1 MRATPLSRIISR
13 STRATLITILMVVN
27 VLAAIATIIS
37 AYGGIIDPDLSIFPA
52 LMSMMLPGILIGDLL
67 LVALDLIVRK
77 WSMTFIIAISWLV
90 SLPPLLTYAPMN
102 IGNHELTPEEKERS
116 FTLLTYNAL
125 HFWDFRGNVPGLE
138 SNSTI
143 DYILETDADI
153 VNLQEVEFIK
163 TWPLWH
169 ITSDQISRLNAR
181 YPYRMV
187 DINNQLTILS
197 KYPFNYDDIPLP
209 SPMDVR
215 MALFRFNIQGHRVN
229 LFNVHLE
236 SIGLSMADKALY
248 QNLFDKAPG
257 SERAIRKELSDVKHQ
272 LISKLAVA
280 FRKRADQA
288 RFIRHTIDSIGG
300 NFIVAG
306 DFNDIQ
312 GCYAVRTIMD
322 GDMKDAYAENAFGP
336 TITYHGNR
344 FYFRIDQVL
353 YKGDMKAVDIERGD
367 IESSDHY
374 PLLTTFVFDGNSP

>member
-1 MRATPLSRIISR
+1 
-13 STRATLITILMVVN
+13 
-27 VLAAIATIIS
+27 
-37 AYGGIIDPDLSIFPA
+37 
-52 LMSMMLPGILIGDLL
+52 
-67 LVALDLIVRK
+67 
-77 WSMTFIIAISWLV
+77 
-90 SLPPLLTYAPMN
+90 
-102 IGNHELTPEEKERS
+102 
-116 FTLLTYNAL
+116 
-125 HFWDFRGNVPGLE
+125 
-138 SNSTI
+138 
-143 DYILETDADI
+143 
-153 VNLQEVEFIK
+153 
-163 TWPLWH
+163 
-169 ITSDQISRLNAR
+169 
-181 YPYRMV
+181 
-187 DINNQLTILS
+187 
-197 KYPFNYDDIPLP
+197 
-209 SPMDVR
+209 MDVR